1 MTRRWTWP
9 AIAGVLLLAGLAGG
23 MLYPRLSE
31 RVAPSLPVPE
41 SALPEPQAGTLTIS
55 KPKPVPALAF
65 VDGDGRALSLDAFK
79 GRVVLLN
86 LWATW
91 CVPCRREMP
100 TLDRLQA
107 RLGGP
112 AFTVV
117 ALSIDRQGVSVVKP
131 FYQQL
136 GLTSLALYVD
146 RSGQAVSALG
156 ALGVP
161 ITVLIDRDGQE
172 IGRRLGPADWDSEP
186 IVALIRQHL
195 DPVSGGA
202 RSAGAR
208 PAP

>member
-23 MLYPRLSE
+23 MLYPRLAE
-31 RVAPSLPVPE
+31 RVARSLPVPE
-41 SALPEPQAGTLTIS
+41 GALPEPQGGTLIIG
-55 KPKPVPALAF
+55 KPRPVPALAF

-91 CVPCRREMP
+91 CVPCRKEMP

-112 AFTVV
+112 TFTVV

-136 GLTSLALYVD
+136 GLTSLVLYVD

-156 ALGVP
+156 AVGVP

-195 DPVSGGA
+195 DPVPGGA
-202 RSAGAR
+202 QSAGAR